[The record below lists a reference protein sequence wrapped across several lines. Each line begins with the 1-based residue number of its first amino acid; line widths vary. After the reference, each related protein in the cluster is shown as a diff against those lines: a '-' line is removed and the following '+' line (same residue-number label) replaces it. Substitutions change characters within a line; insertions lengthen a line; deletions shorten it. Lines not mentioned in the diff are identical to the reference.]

1 MTFPLADLQNQM
13 KLLIFACSLHLTSPS
28 ISLAKLLALMVQP
41 SSNPS
46 SSNYIRFST
55 ENLVV
60 SLKRCIFAP
69 QNRQSEMKKSSVIK
83 RLNTLKSQLAAV
95 GVAELGLF
103 GSTVRE
109 ENTSKSDIDILLDF
123 YTGQETYLNF
133 MSACR
138 ILEENFK
145 HDRIDVVTKKGLSP
159 YIGSAILN
167 EVEYV

>member
-1 MTFPLADLQNQM
+1 
-13 KLLIFACSLHLTSPS
+13 
-28 ISLAKLLALMVQP
+28 
-41 SSNPS
+41 
-46 SSNYIRFST
+46 
-55 ENLVV
+55 
-60 SLKRCIFAP
+60 
-69 QNRQSEMKKSSVIK
+69 MKKSSVVK
-83 RLNTLKSQLAAV
+83 RLHTLKSQLAAV

-123 YTGQETYLNF
+123 NSGMETYLNF
-133 MSACR
+133 ISACH

-159 YIGSAILN
+159 YICNAILS